1 MGLGISFLLIVFYLI
16 LSAFFS
22 GSETAFFSL
31 SKVQIKKL
39 ENAKSAKS
47 RRVNRLLKNPREL
60 LIIILLGNTIVNV
73 LASSTAAL
81 IAITIGENHC
91 GDVPRIFAI
100 LIEIIIM
107 TILLLVF
114 GEITPKLLAFS
125 APVKIASNHGL
136 LIEIVKYLLWPAIK
150 ILDLISAIFS
160 KVESNQNKSNLT
172 SEEFKNLI
180 NSKATEDSLEENE
193 KKIIASIFKFSS
205 TTAREILI
213 PRVDMIAADISDGVS
228 NVKDVIMGS
237 GYSKIP
243 IYKQNI
249 DNIVGMV
256 YAKDIIL
263 NPKKQSINSLLRPAL
278 FVTENVI
285 IQNLLNQF
293 KKSKIQIAIVVDE
306 YGGTTGLITL
316 EDILEE
322 LVGEIMDEYDE
333 ETLPLTKISENEYKV
348 SGMYS
353 IADLNSEFYLDID
366 EEEYDNLAEFIFDN
380 FNRVPKINE
389 EFIYN
394 NRAVFTIINISS
406 QRINYVKMRLLNQII
421 NENDES

>member
-1 MGLGISFLLIVFYLI
+1 MDLGISFVLIGIFLM

-31 SKVQIKKL
+31 SKVQLKKI
-39 ENAKSAKS
+39 EKTHSSRS
-47 RRVNRLLKNPREL
+47 RRLTRLLKNPREL

-81 IAITIGENHC
+81 IAIEIGERFLSKSSH
-91 GDVPRIFAI
+91 GIAIF
-100 LIEIIIM
+100 IEIIIM
-107 TILLLVF
+107 TLLLLVF
-114 GEITPKLLAFS
+114 GEITPKLLAYS
-125 APVKIASNHGL
+125 SPVKMSYSNSVF
-136 LIEIVKYLLWPAIK
+136 IEIIKYILWPAIK
-150 ILDLISAIFS
+150 ILDFISGIFS
-160 KVESNQNKSNLT
+160 KNKVIHNKANLT
-172 SEEFKNLI
+172 SEDFKNLI
-180 NSKATEDSLEENE
+180 NSKATEESLEENE

-213 PRVDMIAADISDGVS
+213 PRVDIIAADISDGV
-228 NVKDVIMGS
+228 NKIRQIIMES
-237 GYSKIP
+237 GHSKIP
-243 IYKQNI
+243 IYKKNI
-249 DNIVGMV
+249 DNIVGMI

-263 NPKKQSINSLLRPAL
+263 NPDRKSINSLLRPAL

-293 KKSKIQIAIVVDE
+293 RRSKIQIAIVVDE

-322 LVGEIMDEYDE
+322 LVGEIMDEYDQ
-333 ETLPLTKISENEYKV
+333 ETLPFTKLSDSEYRV

-353 IADLNSEFYLDID
+353 IADLNAEFFLDIN

-380 FNRVPKINE
+380 LNRVPKINE
-389 EFIYN
+389 SFTYEN
-394 NRAVFTIINISS
+394 LAVFTITHISS
-406 QRINYVKMRLLNQII
+406 QRINYVKMKILKRDDENQY
-421 NENDES
+421 